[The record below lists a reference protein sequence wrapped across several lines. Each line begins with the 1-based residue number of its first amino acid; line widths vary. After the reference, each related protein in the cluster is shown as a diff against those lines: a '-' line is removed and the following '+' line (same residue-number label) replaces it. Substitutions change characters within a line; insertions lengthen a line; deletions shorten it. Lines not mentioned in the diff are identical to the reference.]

1 MGRHRPPQNSIDME
15 SPSSKVGDAHRYLSK
30 KGNVEDLS
38 DGLCY
43 LLRVKNAY
51 PELIKLL
58 GIVVS
63 TAPCERSFSCLKRL
77 KTYLRATMSQE
88 RMALLVIERD
98 LSIDLEE
105 AIDKF
110 SVSNHTDRRLQL
122 LPIAGNRNCTDKPDC

>member
-1 MGRHRPPQNSIDME
+1 ME
-15 SPSSKVGDAHRYLSK
+15 ILSSEVGEARRYLLK
-30 KGNVEDLS
+30 KGNVEDWS

-58 GIVVS
+58 SIVHTLGVS

-88 RMALLVIERD
+88 RMAL
-98 LSIDLEE
+98 
-105 AIDKF
+105 
-110 SVSNHTDRRLQL
+110 
-122 LPIAGNRNCTDKPDC
+122 GY